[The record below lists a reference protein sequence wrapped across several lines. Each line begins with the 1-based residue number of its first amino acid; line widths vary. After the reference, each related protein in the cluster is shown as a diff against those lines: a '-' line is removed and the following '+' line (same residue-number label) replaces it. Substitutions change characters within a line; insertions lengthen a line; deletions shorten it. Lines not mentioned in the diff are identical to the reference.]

1 MKADIITIANRLNRV
16 DSITGLD
23 AWYKSFLSNVDYSK
37 EKISNI
43 NGTQVSVGESFN
55 ILIPFTGRYVPYLK
69 WKDMEDK
76 DNYYTLS
83 QGDFIFLLKIDDEIL
98 PDNIMQI
105 RNKYR
110 SYVCEVRSI
119 LEVDRKNGT
128 TIQLKV
134 SGV

>member
-23 AWYKSFLSNVDYSK
+23 VWYQSFLSNVDYSK

-55 ILIPFTGRYVPYLK
+55 ILIPFTDRYVPYLI

-83 QGDFIFLLKIDDEIL
+83 QGDFIFLLQIDDEIL
-98 PDNIMQI
+98 PDNIMKI

-119 LEVDRKNGT
+119 LEVSRKNGA